1 MTGSQTSEAL
11 QTDMQSL
18 PTNRTPVRES
28 LFPPLSE
35 VGFSG
40 FEPGFL
46 GFESPEPEVLDA
58 SLGIPTVIT
67 DESPRDLAVKIVDSE
82 GEIRFFDP
90 EKLGENGGKSG
101 KSAELYDADA
111 ASMQR
116 WIMLRTAQTILAS
129 GDAFELRT
137 KKDRIPFSPWF
148 PGISEFIGP
157 LKPCYT
163 VQDRIRPATVRHFP
177 QKPDGFIG
185 PLNVEYVDDFEKVQH
200 LQPKFRTVLC
210 LNRRVPGAS
219 AEVWQSRK
227 TQQASWHNLTVC
239 GSPWACP
246 VCSRR
251 INLGRQE
258 QIRRVYE
265 AAKSHAVDGSVYMLT
280 FTVRHGLGDDCA
292 VLVGKM
298 KHAMQLLQKTI
309 AWKGCTRRQALKRPK
324 VDSMPFLD
332 YIGRI
337 AALEAT
343 HGANGWHPHE
353 HHLWFFKKKLSR
365 SDIREL
371 KTRLFDAWADCC
383 VKAGM
388 SAPLAE
394 FGLDVRVALSAAEY
408 LAKFADL
415 DKVRQWGP
423 EKELASSHSKK
434 GNKAGRSV
442 MQILWDASQC
452 EHLDDFDAA
461 RPIDTLNRDAYLFRD
476 FSAAFLGKHQLQLSR
491 TLKTWLRAMG
501 VDLDETEA
509 GDLELASALEA
520 DSEVAMEVSNED
532 FQAIVRNK
540 AQGLVLSICKAQ
552 GTDAAFAFIAAL
564 PGRVHHEDDLQWSSL
579 NPVHAPGAKARTLF
593 AIPEAEHLFPLIDTR
608 YSADWLVGADLEYW
622 TASRRD
628 DDFPWLDAT
637 P

>member
-1 MTGSQTSEAL
+1 MA
-11 QTDMQSL
+11 SL
-18 PTNRTPVRES
+18 PTNRATVCGSRFSPLPES
-28 LFPPLSE
+28 LPASGFP
-35 VGFSG
+35 G
-40 FEPGFL
+40 FEPDFP

-67 DESPRDLAVKIVDSE
+67 DESTRDSAVKTVDLE

-90 EKLGENGGKSG
+90 EKLGENAGKSG

-111 ASMQR
+111 AHMQR

-129 GDAFELRT
+129 GVDAFELRT
-137 KKDRIPFSPWF
+137 KKDRVPVSTWF
-148 PGISEFIGP
+148 PGICDFVGP
-157 LKPCYT
+157 MRPRYN
-163 VQDRIRPATVRHFP
+163 VEDRIRPAFVLNSPRN
-177 QKPDGFIG
+177 PDFVG
-185 PLNVEYVDDFEKVQH
+185 PLKGEYVDDFEKVQH

-258 QIRRVYE
+258 QIRQVYE

-292 VLVGKM
+292 VLVAKM
-298 KHAMQLLQKTI
+298 KQAMQLLQKTI
-309 AWKGCTRRQALKRPK
+309 AWRECTRRQALKRPQ

-365 SDIREL
+365 SEVNEL
-371 KTRLFDAWADCC
+371 KTRLFKAWADCC
-383 VKAGM
+383 VAVGM
-388 SAPLAE
+388 RAPLAE
-394 FGLDVRVALSAAEY
+394 FGLDVRIALSAAEY

-423 EKELASSHSKK
+423 EKEIASSHSKK

-452 EHLDDFDAA
+452 EHLDDFDAS

-491 TLKTWLRAMG
+491 TLKTWLRSMG

-509 GDLELASALEA
+509 GDQELAASLDA

-532 FQAIVRNK
+532 FQVIVRNK
-540 AQGLVLSICKAQ
+540 AQGLVTSICKAQ
-552 GTDAAFAFIAAL
+552 GPDAAFAFIASL
-564 PGRVHHEDDLQWSSL
+564 PGRVHREDDLQWSTL
-579 NPVHAPGAKARTLF
+579 NPVHSPGDKRRSVFAPES
-593 AIPEAEHLFPLIDTR
+593 PEYLFPLIDTR
-608 YSADWLVGADLEYW
+608 YSSDWLVGADLEYW
-622 TASRRD
+622 TATRRD
-628 DDFPWLDAT
+628 DDFPWLKEEKYE
-637 P
+637 